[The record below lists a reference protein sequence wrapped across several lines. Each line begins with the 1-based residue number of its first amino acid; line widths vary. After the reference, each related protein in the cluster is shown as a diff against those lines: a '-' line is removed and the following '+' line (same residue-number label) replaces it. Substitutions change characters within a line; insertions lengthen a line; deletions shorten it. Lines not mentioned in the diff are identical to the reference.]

1 MNDGKDPLAP
11 PEPDELEEELA
22 DLAMAMR
29 SPDASPPLVMADVVC
44 QIQAIADL
52 AEGARDPAL
61 VEACR
66 RAQSLL
72 ARLRN
77 QFLFEVAGPGSP
89 AGVTLV
95 DASEHPTVEAAA
107 AIDAA

>member
-1 MNDGKDPLAP
+1 
-11 PEPDELEEELA
+11 
-22 DLAMAMR
+22 
-29 SPDASPPLVMADVVC
+29 MADVVR

-52 AEGARDPAL
+52 AEGAGEPGL

-77 QFLFEVAGPGSP
+77 QFVFDVAGPGSP
-89 AGVTLV
+89 ADVSLV
-95 DASEHPTVEAAA
+95 RGEGHAAVEAAETV
-107 AIDAA
+107 DAA

>member
-11 PEPDELEEELA
+11 PEPDELEEELV

-29 SPDASPPLVMADVVC
+29 SPDASPSLVMGDVV
-44 QIQAIADL
+44 
-52 AEGARDPAL
+52 
-61 VEACR
+61 R

-77 QFLFEVAGPGSP
+77 QFLFEVAGPGTP

-107 AIDAA
+107 AIEAA